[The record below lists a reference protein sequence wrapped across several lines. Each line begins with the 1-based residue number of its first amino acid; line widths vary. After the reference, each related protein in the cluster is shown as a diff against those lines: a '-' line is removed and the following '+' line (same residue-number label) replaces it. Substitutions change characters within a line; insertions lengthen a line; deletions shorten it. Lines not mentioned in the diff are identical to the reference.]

1 MIDRPYTT
9 AIFAMS
15 ADGKISDYQR
25 SGRKFG
31 SQQDFRQL
39 EECVAA
45 SDAVLMGAGTLRSGG
60 TAMRVLSDDL
70 LQQRHT
76 QGKPPQPRQLIVSR
90 SGNIPRDLKFFHQ
103 PIPRWLVTT
112 VQGAELWRTG
122 IAFDHIWVCECRD
135 PQAIGRSES
144 AVTRDVQK
152 TIHLELMLHRLK
164 GDGVHQ
170 LAVLGGGALVADLFD
185 LGAIDE
191 IRLTICPLILGGA
204 TAPTPVDGLGFLNQ
218 MHSDRSAPQLTLLAV
233 QPVNQE
239 IFLRYRVSYSHPRHH
254 ERNPASPAGS
264 IADPPPPPGVTAS

>member
-1 MIDRPYTT
+1 MLDRPYTT

-70 LQQRHT
+70 FEQRKT
-76 QGKPPQPRQLIVSR
+76 EGKPPQPRQLIVSR

-103 PIPRWLVTT
+103 PIPRWLITT
-112 VQGAELWRTG
+112 VQGAELWRTDT
-122 IAFDHIWVCECRD
+122 AFDHVWICECSNLG
-135 PQAIGRSES
+135 AIATPNR
-144 AVTRDVQK
+144 AVTRALHK
-152 TIHLELMLHRLK
+152 TIHLELMLQRLK
-164 GDGVHQ
+164 GDGVYQ
-170 LAVLGGGALVADLFD
+170 LAVLGGGALVADLCE

-191 IRLTICPLILGGA
+191 IRLTVCPLILGGE
-204 TAPTPVDGLGFLNQ
+204 TAPTPVDGLGFLNRL
-218 MHSDRSAPQLTLLAV
+218 HGDRAAPQLKLLDV

-239 IFLRYRVSYSHPRHH
+239 VFLRYRVSYGHSRPR
-254 ERNPASPAGS
+254 
-264 IADPPPPPGVTAS
+264 